1 MSTPKERIAKQRS
14 EMPSKHRKLYD
25 KVMSGKASP
34 RKAINMMCLECW
46 GYVKTETATC
56 DNFACPLYAYRPYR
70 KAVKSPRERVESP
83 NIAEK
88 AEEVAATA

>member
-1 MSTPKERIAKQRS
+1 MSTPQERIAKQRK

-25 KVMSGKASP
+25 KVMGGKASP

-56 DNFACPLYAYRPYR
+56 DNFACPLFAYRPYQE
-70 KAVKSPRERVESP
+70 AVKLPRERVESL
-83 NIAEK
+83 NSGDNGRG
-88 AEEVAATA
+88 AAA